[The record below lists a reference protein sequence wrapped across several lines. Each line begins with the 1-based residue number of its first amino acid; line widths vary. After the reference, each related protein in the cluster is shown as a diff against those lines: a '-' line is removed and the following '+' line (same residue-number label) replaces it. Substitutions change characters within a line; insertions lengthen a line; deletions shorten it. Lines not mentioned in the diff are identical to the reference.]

1 MLKNILIGTVSAVL
15 GLTFIF
21 SAYIKLFPIELFEFS
36 FIEIKIANWTTAPF
50 IARLFLSLEFIVGI
64 LLIFNFNGGNKFL
77 AKFTIGLLIFFTL
90 YLLAI
95 IIVHGNSG
103 NCGCFGNFIKMTPL
117 ESIFKNAILIS
128 LSSILFL
135 APNKQNFSSKNVVIL
150 ATVLAS
156 IATPFI
162 VNPVSNSHPPNVN
175 EINYNLK
182 LDSLYNSKKADTPA
196 IDLRK
201 GKKVIAF
208 LSLTCPH
215 CKIGAQKLNII
226 HQQHPELPIYFIFNG
241 EKSDLKSFLEES
253 KTTSI
258 KYSFMSVKEGFIDNA
273 GFNLPSILWVYNNK
287 VENRTKYTELEAT
300 ELLKWYQQ

>member
-1 MLKNILIGTVSAVL
+1 MLKKILIGTVSALL

-21 SAYIKLFPIELFEFS
+21 SAYVKLFPIELFEFS

-95 IIVHGNSG
+95 IIVQGNSG

-135 APNKQNFSSKNVVIL
+135 APTKQNFSSKNVVIL

-162 VNPVSNSHPPNVN
+162 VNPVSNSHPPNAN

-182 LDSLYNSKKADTPA
+182 LDSLYNSKNANTPV

-273 GFNLPSILWVYNNK
+273 GFNLPSILWVNNNK